1 MKALVF
7 EYNIPKYLLT
17 GALARRWPQVLT
29 TGLAPAGVRE
39 IEDPRLPGPEWV
51 KVRPRLSGFCGSDL
65 SIVLCRESL
74 TLAPFS
80 SFPFVIGHEVCG
92 EIAEVGEAVEGFEPG
107 DRVTVMPVLG
117 CRQRGI
123 DPPCPMCAR
132 GRYQLC
138 ENFTEGSLPAG
149 MLEGNTAEVHGY
161 ISEMGLAHVSQ
172 IYKVPAGVSDEN
184 AVLTEPFATTLHMV
198 LANRPQPGETV
209 LVFGCGVMGL
219 CTIAAL
225 RALCADVKVL
235 AAEVDPFHSQ
245 VAREMGA
252 EEVLRPGGKDFY
264 RRVAELT
271 GAKMHT
277 PLLVKP
283 LLVGGVD
290 RVFDAVGNT
299 ETVHTSLRILKSGG
313 WYNMLGIGEPKHI
326 DWTPVWLKELTLRGI
341 YAYQEEEWEGERV
354 HTFALALRLFEEG
367 KVDLS
372 RLVTHRFRLEDYPRA
387 LEVALN
393 KGKHQA
399 IKVVFTP

>member
-17 GALARRWPQVLT
+17 GALARRWPPVLT
-29 TGLAPAGVRE
+29 TDLAPVQVRE
-39 IEDPRLPGPEWV
+39 IEEPELPGPEWV

-92 EIAEVGEAVEGFEPG
+92 EIAEAGEDVEGFEPG
-107 DRVTVMPVLG
+107 DRVTVMPFLS

-123 DPPCPMCAR
+123 DPPCPMCAQ

-138 ENFTEGSLPAG
+138 ENFTEGNLPVG
-149 MLEGNTAEVHGY
+149 MFEGNTAGIHGY

-172 IYKVPAGVSDEN
+172 LYKVPEGVSDEN
-184 AVLTEPFATTLHMV
+184 AVLTEPFATALHMV
-198 LANRPQPGETV
+198 LANRLQPGETV

-219 CTIAAL
+219 CAIAAL
-225 RALCADVKVL
+225 RALHPDVRVL

-245 VAREMGA
+245 VARDMGA

-271 GAKMHT
+271 GAKIHT

-283 LLVGGVD
+283 LLIGGVD

-299 ETVHTSLRILKSGG
+299 ETLHTSLRILRSGG
-313 WYNMLGIGEPKHI
+313 WYNMLGIGEPRRI

-354 HTFALALRLFEEG
+354 HTFALALRLFAEG

-372 RLVTHRFRLEDYPRA
+372 HLVTHRFRLEEYPEA
-387 LEVALN
+387 LEVALH

-399 IKVVFTP
+399 VKVAFVP